1 MKQHMGTIGP
11 SVLIRGELSA
21 TDDLT
26 IEGQVE
32 GKIALHGNALTIG
45 PSARIEAQVVAKVVN
60 VSGKVEGDITA
71 IEAINILDTAT
82 VNGAL
87 SAPCVGIEEGAS
99 FRGEVDISL
108 SIPLQRV
115 MKQLRP
121 QKPHMRFL
129 KRLVVNSFSAFRHDA
144 DPRPLFGVSP
154 KLAAATMRLQVGSGS
169 RRETAR

>member
-32 GKIALHGNALTIG
+32 GKIALRNNALTIG
-45 PSARIEAQVVAKVVN
+45 PSARIEAEVVAKVVN

>member
-1 MKQHMGTIGP
+1 MKQHVGTIGP
-11 SVLIRGELSA
+11 SVLIRGELST

-32 GKIALHGNALTIG
+32 GKIELRHNVLTIG
-45 PSARIEAQVVAKVVN
+45 PSARIESDVIAKVVN
-60 VSGKVEGDITA
+60 VSGKVEGDIRA
-71 IEAINILDTAT
+71 IEAINILETAT

-108 SIPLQRV
+108 SIPLQKV

-121 QKPHMRFL
+121 QKPHVRFL
-129 KRLVVNSFSAFRHDA
+129 KRLVVNSFSVFRHEA
-144 DPRPLFGVSP
+144 DPRPLFGGGPHSSDQERA
-154 KLAAATMRLQVGSGS
+154 LLRWSLLGLFSS
-169 RRETAR
+169 